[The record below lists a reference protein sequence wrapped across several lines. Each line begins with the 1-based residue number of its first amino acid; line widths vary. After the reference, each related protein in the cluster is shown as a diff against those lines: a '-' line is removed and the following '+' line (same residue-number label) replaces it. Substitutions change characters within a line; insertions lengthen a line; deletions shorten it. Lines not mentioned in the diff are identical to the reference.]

1 MVNVEDCCEI
11 LDSMRVPIT
20 ASERKEGKYPY
31 YGANGIQDYVDDYIF
46 DDELVLLAEDGG
58 NFGSRERPIAYRISG
73 KCWVNNH
80 AHVLKP
86 KKGLDV
92 DYLCYSLMFYKVEGI
107 VNGATR
113 KKLTQAAMRKM
124 QIPFRRM
131 EEQIHIVN
139 NLNYVLKV
147 KEKRERKLKLL
158 DELVR
163 GRFVELFTGKD
174 YPLITIDDLSLS
186 KGEYGAQSASTEYD
200 PNRPRYVRI
209 TDINDDGTL
218 NDDVVSS
225 VNVNDDEQYK
235 LSYGDFLFARMGA
248 TVGKTYAY
256 RSGNQI
262 FAGYLIRYKLNL
274 EKILPEYLYAYT
286 RLEEYKNWV
295 MLSQSGAAQPGI
307 NAKKFGSLQIP
318 VASIEEQKSFLDFVR
333 LTDKS
338 KFGHLSMLT
347 TMKSAYDQQT
357 FIYP

>member
-1 MVNVEDCCEI
+1 MDMVNVEDCCEI

-163 GRFVELFTGKD
+163 GRFVEMFYEKGYPVLKWNDVFTTTTGKLD
-174 YPLITIDDLSLS
+174 SNASDEKGTYPFFTCSKEVLRIDTYAFDQEALLLAGNNAAGKYDVKYYNGKFNAYQRTYVLSLKENWS
-186 KGEYGAQSASTEYD
+186 YRLFQYQLENKLEYLKQQSLGGLTKYL
-200 PNRPRYVRI
+200 
-209 TDINDDGTL
+209 TL
-218 NDDVVSS
+218 
-225 VNVNDDEQYK
+225 
-235 LSYGDFLFARMGA
+235 
-248 TVGKTYAY
+248 
-256 RSGNQI
+256 
-262 FAGYLIRYKLNL
+262 
-274 EKILPEYLYAYT
+274 KILGE
-286 RLEEYKNWV
+286 LEFVIPPKE
-295 MLSQSGAAQPGI
+295 LQSE
-307 NAKKFGSLQIP
+307 F
-318 VASIEEQKSFLDFVR
+318 ETFVKQV
-333 LTDKS
+333 DKS